1 MHAMP
6 GRPRGAFCLIAGTAA
21 MLLSGCGGSTT
32 RTVTVQASAP
42 SSPSGAL
49 VTKPLFVA
57 QADAICRALNA
68 QEQPLKARQATLKD
82 LPNGEAEKIFVSL
95 AHQVVTFSRAAD
107 GKLRE
112 LPRPAADAHA
122 IEALLTGFSEEV
134 ADASQ
139 IAAAA
144 VSEENNL
151 AEGAEQGLKRSVAEN
166 SAAAAEYGMKD
177 CIGSE

>member
-6 GRPRGAFCLIAGTAA
+6 GRPRAALCLAAGTVAL
-21 MLLSGCGGSTT
+21 LLSGCGGSST
-32 RTVTVQASAP
+32 RTVTVQASVP
-42 SSPSGAL
+42 SSAAGAT
-49 VTKPLFVA
+49 VTKAHFVA
-57 QADAICRALNA
+57 QAEAICRKLSA
-68 QEQPLKARQATLKD
+68 QEQPLKARQATLRE
-82 LPNGEAEKIFVSL
+82 LPNSTAEKIFVSL
-95 AHQVVTFSRAAD
+95 AHQVVTVSRAAD
-107 GKLRE
+107 GKLRA

-122 IEALLTGFSEEV
+122 IEMLLTGFSEEV
-134 ADASQ
+134 ADASE
-139 IAAAA
+139 IASAA